1 MSVMAIAG
9 FSNSGKSTSLR
20 YLDPKETFIINVNN
34 KQLAIPGFRKNYT
47 KLHKEFILDD
57 KGNQVINKTTN
68 KPDFKWIGNYYQSDN
83 YNKLHTVLNIVDKSQ
98 FLAHIKY
105 LVVDDVNYLMG
116 QDTMSMA
123 TTASRDKYSTFAYNY
138 NNILH
143 RLMSMRDDLQVI
155 IISHLQKDEDTGATR
170 LISNSKFL
178 DKQLVLD
185 GMFNY
190 IIYCEKLV
198 DEIEGTVKYVYR
210 TRTLGNDTCR
220 STSGCFK
227 DLYIEP
233 NIKKCIDR
241 INAFENGDEDPEY
254 PEDNKTNVSSESK
267 KEVSNDANSEQKTSQ
282 TVDDDDV

>member
-1 MSVMAIAG
+1 MSVLVIAG

-20 YLDPKETFIINVNN
+20 YLNPSETFIINVNN

-47 KLHKEFILDD
+47 KLHKEPILDE
-57 KGNQVINKTTN
+57 KGNQVINKTTK
-68 KPDFKWIGNYYQSDN
+68 KPDIKWIGNYYQSDN
-83 YNKLHTVLNIVDKSQ
+83 YGKLHTVLNIVDNSP
-98 FLAHIKY
+98 FLSHIKY
-105 LVVDDVNYLMG
+105 LVVDDINYLMG

-138 NNILH
+138 NNMLH
-143 RLMSMRDDLQVI
+143 RLMSMREDLQVI

-170 LISNSKFL
+170 LISNSKYL

-241 INAFENGDEDPEY
+241 INAFENGDEEPEY
-254 PEDNKTNVSSESK
+254 PEGNKVETTVESK
-267 KEVSNDANSEQKTSQ
+267 KSEKTEENKKEIIDDNDI
-282 TVDDDDV
+282 

>member
-1 MSVMAIAG
+1 MSVLVIAG

-20 YLDPKETFIINVNN
+20 YLNPSETFIINVNN

-47 KLHKEFILDD
+47 KLHKEPILDE
-57 KGNQVINKTTN
+57 KGNQVINKTTK
-68 KPDFKWIGNYYQSDN
+68 KPDIKWIGNYYQSDN
-83 YNKLHTVLNIVDKSQ
+83 YGKLHTVLNIVDNSP
-98 FLAHIKY
+98 FLSHIKY
-105 LVVDDVNYLMG
+105 LVVDDINYLMG

-138 NNILH
+138 NNMLH
-143 RLMSMRDDLQVI
+143 RLMSMREDLQVI
-155 IISHLQKDEDTGATR
+155 IISHLQKDEDTGAIR

-241 INAFENGDEDPEY
+241 INAFENGDEEPEY
-254 PEDNKTNVSSESK
+254 PEGNKVETTVESK
-267 KEVSNDANSEQKTSQ
+267 KSEKTEENKKEIIDDNDI
-282 TVDDDDV
+282 

>member
-1 MSVMAIAG
+1 MSVLAIAG

-20 YLDPKETFIINVNN
+20 YLNPSETFIINVNN

-47 KLHKEFILDD
+47 KLHKEFTLDE
-57 KGNQVINKTTN
+57 KGNQVINKAT
-68 KPDFKWIGNYYQSDN
+68 KQPDFKWVGNYYQSDN
-83 YNKLHTVLNIVDKSQ
+83 YGKLHTVLNIVDNSP
-98 FLAHIKY
+98 FLSHIKY
-105 LVVDDVNYLMG
+105 LVVDDINYLMG

-143 RLMSMRDDLQVI
+143 RLMSMREDLQVI
-155 IISHLQKDEDTGATR
+155 IISHLQKDEDTGAIR

-241 INAFENGDEDPEY
+241 INAFENGDEEPEY
-254 PEDNKTNVSSESK
+254 PEGNKVETTEESK
-267 KEVSNDANSEQKTSQ
+267 KSEKTEENKKETIDDNDI
-282 TVDDDDV
+282 

>member
-1 MSVMAIAG
+1 MSVLVIAG

-20 YLDPKETFIINVNN
+20 YLNPSETFIINVNN
-34 KQLAIPGFRKNYT
+34 KQLAIPGFKKNYT
-47 KLHKEFILDD
+47 KLHKEFVLDE
-57 KGNQVINKTTN
+57 KGNQVISKTTK

-83 YNKLHTVLNIVDKSQ
+83 YGKLHTVLNIVDSSP
-98 FLAHIKY
+98 FLSHIKY
-105 LVVDDVNYLMG
+105 LVVDDINYLMG

-123 TTASRDKYSTFAYNY
+123 TIASRDKYSTFAYNY
-138 NNILH
+138 NNMLH
-143 RLMSMRDDLQVI
+143 RLMSMREDLQVI
-155 IISHLQKDEDTGATR
+155 IISHLQKDEDTGAIR

-241 INAFENGDEDPEY
+241 INAFENGDEEPEY
-254 PEDNKTNVSSESK
+254 PEGNKVVTNEESK
-267 KEVSNDANSEQKTSQ
+267 KSEKTEENKKEIIDDNDI
-282 TVDDDDV
+282 

>member
-1 MSVMAIAG
+1 MSVLAIAG

-20 YLDPKETFIINVNN
+20 YLNPSETFIINVNN

-47 KLHKEFILDD
+47 KLHKEFTLDE
-57 KGNQVINKTTN
+57 KGNQVINKAT
-68 KPDFKWIGNYYQSDN
+68 KQPDFKWVGNYYQSDN
-83 YNKLHTVLNIVDKSQ
+83 YGKLHTVLNIVDNSP
-98 FLAHIKY
+98 FLSHIKY
-105 LVVDDVNYLMG
+105 LVVDDINYLMG

-138 NNILH
+138 NNMLH
-143 RLMSMRDDLQVI
+143 RLMSMREDLQVI
-155 IISHLQKDEDTGATR
+155 IISHLQKDEDTGAIR

-241 INAFENGDEDPEY
+241 INAFENGDEEPEY
-254 PEDNKTNVSSESK
+254 PEGNKVETTEESK
-267 KEVSNDANSEQKTSQ
+267 KSEKTEENKKEIIDDNDI
-282 TVDDDDV
+282 

>member
-1 MSVMAIAG
+1 MSVLVIAG

-20 YLDPKETFIINVNN
+20 YLNPSETFIINVNN

-47 KLHKEFILDD
+47 KLHKEFVLDE
-57 KGNQVINKTTN
+57 KGNQVMNKTT
-68 KPDFKWIGNYYQSDN
+68 KQPDFKWIGNYYQSDN
-83 YNKLHTVLNIVDKSQ
+83 YGKLHTVLNIVDNSP
-98 FLAHIKY
+98 FLSHIKY
-105 LVVDDVNYLMG
+105 LVVDDINYLMG

-155 IISHLQKDEDTGATR
+155 IISHLQKDEDTGAIR

-241 INAFENGDEDPEY
+241 INAFENGDEEPEY
-254 PEDNKTNVSSESK
+254 PEGNKVVTNEESK
-267 KEVSNDANSEQKTSQ
+267 KSEKTEENKKEIIDDNDI
-282 TVDDDDV
+282 

>member
-1 MSVMAIAG
+1 MSVLVIAG

-20 YLDPKETFIINVNN
+20 YLNPSETFIINVNN
-34 KQLAIPGFRKNYT
+34 KQLAIPGFRKNYS
-47 KLHKEFILDD
+47 KLHKEFILDE
-57 KGNQVINKTTN
+57 KGNQVMSKTTK

-83 YNKLHTVLNIVDKSQ
+83 YGKLHTVLNIVDNSP
-98 FLAHIKY
+98 FLSHIKY
-105 LVVDDVNYLMG
+105 LVVDDINYLMG

-143 RLMSMRDDLQVI
+143 RLMSMREDLQVI
-155 IISHLQKDEDTGATR
+155 IISHLQKDEDTGAIR

-241 INAFENGDEDPEY
+241 INAFENGDEEPEY
-254 PEDNKTNVSSESK
+254 PEGNKVETTDESK
-267 KEVSNDANSEQKTSQ
+267 KSEKTEENKKEIIDDNDI
-282 TVDDDDV
+282 

>member
-1 MSVMAIAG
+1 MSVLVIAG

-20 YLDPKETFIINVNN
+20 YLNPSETFIINVNN

-47 KLHKEFILDD
+47 KLHKEPVLDE
-57 KGNQVINKTTN
+57 KGNQVINKATK
-68 KPDFKWIGNYYQSDN
+68 KPDIKWIGNYYQSDN
-83 YNKLHTVLNIVDKSQ
+83 YGKLHTVLNIVDNSP
-98 FLAHIKY
+98 FLSHIKY
-105 LVVDDVNYLMG
+105 LVVDDINYLMG

-138 NNILH
+138 NNMLH
-143 RLMSMRDDLQVI
+143 RLMSMREDLQVI
-155 IISHLQKDEDTGATR
+155 IISHLQKDEDTGAIR

-241 INAFENGDEDPEY
+241 INAFENGDEEPEY
-254 PEDNKTNVSSESK
+254 PEGNKVETTVESK
-267 KEVSNDANSEQKTSQ
+267 KSEKTEENKKEIIDDNDI
-282 TVDDDDV
+282 

>member
-1 MSVMAIAG
+1 MSVLVIAG

-20 YLDPKETFIINVNN
+20 YLNPSETFIINVNN

-47 KLHKEFILDD
+47 KLHKEFVLDE
-57 KGNQVINKTTN
+57 KGNQVINKAT
-68 KPDFKWIGNYYQSDN
+68 KQPDFKWIGNYYQSDN
-83 YNKLHTVLNIVDKSQ
+83 YGKLHTVLNIVDNSP
-98 FLAHIKY
+98 FLSHIKY
-105 LVVDDVNYLMG
+105 LVVDDINYLMG

-138 NNILH
+138 NNMLH
-143 RLMSMRDDLQVI
+143 RLMSMREDLQVI
-155 IISHLQKDEDTGATR
+155 IISHLQKDEDTGAIR

-227 DLYIEP
+227 NLYIEP

-241 INAFENGDEDPEY
+241 INAFENGDEEPEY
-254 PEDNKTNVSSESK
+254 PEGNKVETTEESK
-267 KEVSNDANSEQKTSQ
+267 KSEKTEENKKEIIDDNDI
-282 TVDDDDV
+282 

>member
-1 MSVMAIAG
+1 MSVLVIAG

-20 YLDPKETFIINVNN
+20 YLNPGETFIINVNN

-47 KLHKEFILDD
+47 KLHKEFILDE
-57 KGNQVINKTTN
+57 KGNQVINKKTKN
-68 KPDFKWIGNYYQSDN
+68 PDFKWVGNYYQSDN
-83 YNKLHTVLNIVDKSQ
+83 YGKLHTVLNIVDNSSY
-98 FLAHIKY
+98 LSHIKY
-105 LVVDDVNYLMG
+105 LVVDDINYLMG

-138 NNILH
+138 NNMLH
-143 RLMSMRDDLQVI
+143 RLMSMREDLQVI
-155 IISHLQKDEDTGATR
+155 IISHLQKDEDTGAIR

-227 DLYIEP
+227 NLYIEP

-241 INAFENGDEDPEY
+241 INAFENGDEEPEY
-254 PEDNKTNVSSESK
+254 PEGNKVETTEESK
-267 KEVSNDANSEQKTSQ
+267 KSEKTEENKKEIIDDNDI
-282 TVDDDDV
+282 

>member
-1 MSVMAIAG
+1 MSVMVIAG
-9 FSNSGKSTSLR
+9 FSNSGKSTSIR
-20 YLDPKETFIINVNN
+20 YLNPKETFIINVNN

-47 KLHKEFILDD
+47 KIHKVDILDKD
-57 KGNQVINKTTN
+57 GNPVINEKTK
-68 KPDFKWIGNYYQSDN
+68 KPQFKWEGNYYQSDN
-83 YNKLHTVLNIVDKSQ
+83 YTKLHNVLNIIDARHEM
-98 FLAHIKY
+98 AHIKY
-105 LVVDDVNYLMG
+105 LVVDDINYLMG

-143 RLMSMRDDLQVI
+143 RLMTMRDDLQII
-155 IISHLQKDEDTGATR
+155 IISHLQKDEDTGMLR

-190 IIYCEKLV
+190 IIYCEKIV
-198 DEIEGTVKYVYR
+198 DDVTGTVKYVYR

-241 INAFENGDEDPEY
+241 INAFENGDEEPEY
-254 PEDNKTNVSSESK
+254 PDNVVSIESNDDKEKDNKEEENKQED
-267 KEVSNDANSEQKTSQ
+267 SNDI
-282 TVDDDDV
+282 DI

>member
-1 MSVMAIAG
+1 MSVLVIAG

-20 YLDPKETFIINVNN
+20 YLNPSETFIINVNN
-34 KQLAIPGFRKNYT
+34 KQLAIPGFRKNYS
-47 KLHKEFILDD
+47 KLHKEFILDE
-57 KGNQVINKTTN
+57 KGNQVMNKTTK

-83 YNKLHTVLNIVDKSQ
+83 YGKLHTVLNIVDGSP
-98 FLAHIKY
+98 FLSHIKY
-105 LVVDDVNYLMG
+105 LVVDDINYLMG

-138 NNILH
+138 NNMLH

-155 IISHLQKDEDTGATR
+155 IISHLQKDEDTGAIR

-241 INAFENGDEDPEY
+241 INAFENGDEEPEY
-254 PEDNKTNVSSESK
+254 PEGNKVGTTEESK
-267 KEVSNDANSEQKTSQ
+267 KSEKTEENKKEIIDDNDI
-282 TVDDDDV
+282 

>member
-1 MSVMAIAG
+1 MSVLVIAG

-20 YLDPKETFIINVNN
+20 YLNPSETFIINVNN

-47 KLHKEFILDD
+47 KLHKEPILDE
-57 KGNQVINKTTN
+57 KGNQVINKTTK
-68 KPDFKWIGNYYQSDN
+68 KPDIKWIGNYYQSDN
-83 YNKLHTVLNIVDKSQ
+83 YGKLHTVLNIVDNSP
-98 FLAHIKY
+98 FLSHIKY
-105 LVVDDVNYLMG
+105 LVVDDINYLMG

-138 NNILH
+138 NNMLH
-143 RLMSMRDDLQVI
+143 RLMSMREDLQVI

-170 LISNSKFL
+170 LISNSKYL

-198 DEIEGTVKYVYR
+198 DEIEGTIKYVYR

-241 INAFENGDEDPEY
+241 INAFENGDEEPEY
-254 PEDNKTNVSSESK
+254 PEGNKVETTVESK
-267 KEVSNDANSEQKTSQ
+267 KSEKTEENKKEIIDDNDI
-282 TVDDDDV
+282 